1 MLNRC
6 FKLLRNVR
14 SVRQMS
20 YQTEEVIQL
29 RDKYLS
35 PVLRTFQA
43 YNDPLVLDRGSGQY
57 LWDSKGNKYVD
68 LLGQNLCI
76 SVGYGHP
83 KIIKAAVDQMNKLSH
98 CNCLLYLS
106 IS

>member
-1 MLNRC
+1 
-6 FKLLRNVR
+6 
-14 SVRQMS
+14 MS

-43 YNDPLVLDRGSGQY
+43 YDDPLVLDRGSGQY

-76 SVGYGHP
+76 SV
-83 KIIKAAVDQMNKLSH
+83 
-98 CNCLLYLS
+98 
-106 IS
+106 